1 MKIDSFSLFL
11 LRIKNLYKKMGPK
24 GLFYYLKECQR
35 RVIYFL
41 ADQLVVSGG
50 NTPYIKT
57 DSHGLPTI
65 IPWLLR
71 QEILLFK
78 ANSLR
83 GNKSIVV
90 CILTLLSIFRIFKNK
105 VRPNLSSILKPFSG
119 TTTSFDVRLLKRA
132 IKSLNLGM
140 LTIRKPKLLLI
151 EKASPNAV
159 KSTWGASLDAVAFAF
174 YPRVLW
180 NYVVFN
186 VSHVSNGIWWTAWV
200 LLIILFSA
208 PFIVLLYLVGNPIKL
223 CIARLSVVY
232 DQAGKARI
240 VGITNYWL
248 QVCLEPL
255 HTAILALLKKIP
267 QDGTFNQISPIKLL
281 VDTVEPGQV
290 FYSFDL
296 SSATDRLPIVI
307 QMQILNILV
316 PGMGTSWMN
325 LLGSLRWQWKS
336 LNKRVPLKEIQYA
349 VGQPMGAY
357 SSWAMLAL
365 THHII
370 VQCAALN
377 VGKPNFRAY
386 AVLGDDIVIADDLVA
401 SEYLRLMNMLG
412 VDINLAK
419 SLQSKDFCEFAKR
432 WIGPNGLDLSPI
444 GPGLLLR
451 TVRNRFFL
459 ASLLSSMWDIGLIQ
473 NLQATLTCL
482 SSLPD
487 KYRGQR

>member
-1 MKIDSFSLFL
+1 M
-11 LRIKNLYKKMGPK
+11 
-24 GLFYYLKECQR
+24 
-35 RVIYFL
+35 
-41 ADQLVVSGG
+41 
-50 NTPYIKT
+50 
-57 DSHGLPTI
+57 
-65 IPWLLR
+65 
-71 QEILLFK
+71 
-78 ANSLR
+78 
-83 GNKSIVV
+83 
-90 CILTLLSIFRIFKNK
+90 
-105 VRPNLSSILKPFSG
+105 
-119 TTTSFDVRLLKRA
+119 
-132 IKSLNLGM
+132 
-140 LTIRKPKLLLI
+140 
-151 EKASPNAV
+151 
-159 KSTWGASLDAVAFAF
+159 
-174 YPRVLW
+174 
-180 NYVVFN
+180 
-186 VSHVSNGIWWTAWV
+186 
-200 LLIILFSA
+200 
-208 PFIVLLYLVGNPIKL
+208 GNPIKL

-255 HTAILALLKKIP
+255 HTAILALLKNIP

-281 VDTVEPGQV
+281 VDTVKPGQV

-296 SSATDRLPIVI
+296 SSATDRLPIVV

-377 VGKPNFRAY
+377 IGKPNFRAY

-401 SEYLRLMNMLG
+401 SEYLRLMKMLG

-432 WIGPNGLDLSPI
+432 WIGPSGLDLSPL
-444 GPGLLLR
+444 GPGLILR

-459 ASLLSSMWDIGLIQ
+459 ASLLSSMWDLGLIQ
-473 NLQATLTCL
+473 NLQATLTSV
-482 SSLPD
+482 SSLPS
-487 KYRGQR
+487 KYRGQK